1 MKEFK
6 KIVHTIRRA
15 RTIAI
20 SGHVNPD
27 GDSIGSLLALGL
39 GLGSLGKKVYMLCQN
54 KIPSNYRALPGIDG
68 MVKTIDKRVDLAI
81 AVDCSII
88 DLLDKN
94 ILIFKKAKSIL
105 EIDHHE
111 FRRSFGD
118 MQLIDCK
125 ASAVGELIYSILKK
139 MNIKITQEIAEN
151 ILTSIIVETNLFKL
165 PNIRPFTFKICAEL
179 LKTGVNFP
187 KLVNKVYGPK
197 TREAMILSALCLLR
211 AKFLKKGRIV
221 WSTITKRDLD
231 MVGARDYDTDAIAS
245 EINSMKGVEI
255 TVLFREKNRHILR
268 VSLRSKGDISIGK
281 IAQEY
286 KGGGHSDIA
295 GCYIP
300 NDKKSISRILS
311 SVEALLD

>member
-1 MKEFK
+1 
-6 KIVHTIRRA
+6 
-15 RTIAI
+15 
-20 SGHVNPD
+20 
-27 GDSIGSLLALGL
+27 
-39 GLGSLGKKVYMLCQN
+39 
-54 KIPSNYRALPGIDG
+54 
-68 MVKTIDKRVDLAI
+68 
-81 AVDCSII
+81 
-88 DLLDKN
+88 
-94 ILIFKKAKSIL
+94 
-105 EIDHHE
+105 
-111 FRRSFGD
+111 
-118 MQLIDCK
+118 
-125 ASAVGELIYSILKK
+125 